1 MTRHEGT
8 DILPTWSPNGDRLA
22 YSSNRTGDRDLY
34 IIPADGSQEPTR
46 ILTAPEFRQ
55 YITDWSPDEKILL
68 FFRMRVGGQESD
80 LWYLEKSD
88 DGSSYEEVLFLQ
100 SRFNERTAK
109 FSPDGR
115 YVAYSSDESAEY
127 EIYIRRFPDA
137 GGLRRV
143 SVNGGSQPRWRAD
156 GEELSYVEGD
166 TLMAV
171 PVSTSPELTVGTPKP
186 LFSSPGL
193 LLGRGNVLGYDVTP
207 DGQRF
212 VVWEPVEAEEGA
224 EQTARPSIR
233 VVQNWFA
240 EFKDRQ
246 TNQ

>member
-1 MTRHEGT
+1 M
-8 DILPTWSPNGDRLA
+8 DILPTWSPKGDRLA
-22 YSSNRTGDRDLY
+22 YSSNRTGDRDLF
-34 IIPADGSQEPTR
+34 IIPADGSQEPTQV
-46 ILTAPEFRQ
+46 LTAPEFRQ

-68 FFRMRVGGQESD
+68 FHRQSVGGQDID

-115 YVAYSSDESAEY
+115 YVAYSADESGEF

-156 GEELSYVEGD
+156 GEELFYVEGD
-166 TLMAV
+166 TLIAV
-171 PVSTSPELTVGTPKP
+171 PVSTSPELKVGRPEA

-193 LLGRGNVLGYDVTP
+193 MLRLDNVLGYDVTS

-212 VVWEPVEAEEGA
+212 VVWEPLEAAEGA
-224 EQTARPSIR
+224 EQTAQQSIR

-240 EFKDRQ
+240 EFKDR
-246 TNQ
+246 NP